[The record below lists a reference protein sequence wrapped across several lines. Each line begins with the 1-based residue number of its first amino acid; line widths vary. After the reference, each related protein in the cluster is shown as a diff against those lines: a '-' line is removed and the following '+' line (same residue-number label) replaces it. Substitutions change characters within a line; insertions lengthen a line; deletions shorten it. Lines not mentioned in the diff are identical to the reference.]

1 MINGG
6 KMENVTESRSN
17 AIVKKRKAPLPQSQP
32 EGGTKPFLN
41 ISYGD
46 WILGLILLVATLQAY
61 QPAWNGTPIWDD
73 ELNITSPALRSVG
86 GLAQIWTR
94 LGATQQYYP
103 LVHSVWWAAYHVWG
117 DSPLGYHLL
126 NILLHVFSAL
136 LLVMILRRLGIR
148 GAWLAGGIFALHP
161 VMVESVAWITELKNT
176 LSGVF
181 FLGTALAYMTCIESG
196 KQRWYVL
203 SSGLFILGLLS
214 KTAIVPFP
222 LAMLAVVWWKRG
234 RVVWR
239 QDVVPL
245 LPFFLA
251 GILLGLLTSHV
262 ERTLVGAEGR
272 EFSFSFIERCLI
284 AGRAIWFYLSKVFL
298 PVNLIFIYPRW
309 TVSGGVWW
317 QYLFPLATLIA
328 GCVLWAVRGRWRSP
342 FAVFLY
348 YIVMLL
354 PVIGFFNVYAFLF
367 SFVADH
373 WQYCAAIGP
382 IVMSA
387 GVIDRALRSAKGERR
402 FLKPVTGVV
411 LLSVLGILTW
421 KQCGRYADAETLYR
435 TTIRQNPAC
444 WMAYNNL
451 GLIVKGIGRTDE
463 AVALYRKAL
472 EIKPDYAKTYYN
484 LANALAG
491 SGRTDEAIMHYGKAL
506 QIDSN
511 YGAAHI
517 NLGNTLLQTGRV
529 DEAIVHYRK
538 AAEINP
544 LLAESNYNLGTLLA
558 RTGHMDEAMLY
569 CRKAIA
575 INPNYVEAY
584 NNLGKILMQTGQ
596 MNEAVGCYRK
606 ALEINPDY
614 VEAHINMGNMLLQN
628 GQIDMAIAHYRKAL
642 EIKPDDISV
651 LNNLSVAFQRVG
663 RPGDAMPF
671 LRKALAM
678 ATATGQEA
686 QVKTI
691 TEIFERLHK
700 AGRSLP

>member
-1 MINGG
+1 
-6 KMENVTESRSN
+6 MENVTESRSN
-17 AIVKKRKAPLPQSQP
+17 ATAKKRKVPLPQSRP
-32 EGGTKPFLN
+32 ERGTKPFLN

-46 WILGLILLVATLQAY
+46 WILGLILLVGTLQAY

-73 ELNITSPALRSVG
+73 ELNITSPGLRSVG

-103 LVHSVWWAAYHVWG
+103 LVHSVWWAAFHAWG

-181 FLGTALAYMTCIESG
+181 FLGTALAYVTCIESG
-196 KQRWYVL
+196 KRRWHVL
-203 SSGLFILGLLS
+203 SLGLFILGLLS
-214 KTAIVPFP
+214 KTAIAPFP

-234 RVVWR
+234 RLLWR
-239 QDVVPL
+239 RDVVPL

-251 GILLGLLTSHV
+251 GILSGLITFHV
-262 ERTLVGAEGR
+262 ERALVGAEGR
-272 EFSFSFIERCLI
+272 EFGFSFIERCLI

-309 TVSGGVWW
+309 TVNGGVWW
-317 QYLFPLATLIA
+317 QYLFPLATLTA

-342 FAVFLY
+342 LAVFLY
-348 YIVMLL
+348 FIVMLL

-382 IVMSA
+382 IAMSA
-387 GVIDRALRSAKGERR
+387 GAIDRALRSVKGEKR
-402 FLKPVTGVV
+402 FLKPVISGV
-411 LLSVLGILTW
+411 LLLVLGILTW
-421 KQCGRYADAETLYR
+421 QQSGRYADAETLYR
-435 TTIRQNPAC
+435 TTIRKNPDC

-451 GLIVKGIGRTDE
+451 GLIMANTGRTDD
-463 AVALYRKAL
+463 AVTHYRRAL
-472 EIKPDYAKTYYN
+472 EIKPDFAKAHYN
-484 LANALAG
+484 LANVSAG

-506 QIDSN
+506 HIDST

-538 AAEINP
+538 AVEINP

-558 RTGHMDEAMLY
+558 RTGQMDEAMLY

-584 NNLGKILMQTGQ
+584 NNLGRILMQTGQ
-596 MNEAVGCYRK
+596 MNEAVGCY
-606 ALEINPDY
+606 L
-614 VEAHINMGNMLLQN
+614 
-628 GQIDMAIAHYRKAL
+628 KAL

-651 LNNLSVAFQRVG
+651 LNNLSVAFQQVG

-686 QVKTI
+686 QATTI
-691 TEIFERLHK
+691 AEILARLHK
-700 AGRSLP
+700 AGRSPP